1 MEALQKQLERIIEIN
16 RRILVNL
23 EEVNQLLT
31 QKISKRRE
39 REKDSFAF

>member
-39 REKDSFAF
+39 KDSLAF

>member
-1 MEALQKQLERIIEIN
+1 MEAVQKQLERIIEIN

-39 REKDSFAF
+39 RQG